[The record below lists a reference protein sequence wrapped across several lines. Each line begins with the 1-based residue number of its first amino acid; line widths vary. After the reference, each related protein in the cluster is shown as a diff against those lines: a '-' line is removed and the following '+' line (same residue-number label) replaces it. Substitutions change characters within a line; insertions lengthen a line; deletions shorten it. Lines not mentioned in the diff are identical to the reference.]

1 MWSKMREKFL
11 IILSILI
18 AVLIIGGIYYFL
30 TNDKSLENAE
40 EVTYINLGVI
50 PEISTSSAKFLN
62 NNIYINEG
70 GTYNISGVLI
80 NGTIF
85 IDTTEEV
92 NIIFNKVTIVNEYG
106 SILDNRKSKLV
117 RIVLEKETNNIL
129 SDGINSNSTIKSI
142 SDIKI
147 SGAGDLLV
155 YGNNQNGIT
164 VTNGGLYLDEATIYV
179 IAKLDAFDIADSFT
193 INSGTILGLGNDN
206 MQMLDDKSKQNSFLF
221 NFDNSLKEG
230 TIIAL
235 QNDKQENII
244 VFEAL
249 RNFKTLTLST
259 PDLKMGNYY
268 LISDVDCKSKK
279 NNGIYESKKVNGGN
293 KIKIGISDTF
303 WINGINNWYGSM
315 DILNHYVDEI
325 LM

>member
-1 MWSKMREKFL
+1 MWSKMRKKFL

-179 IAKLDAFDIADSFT
+179 IAKLDAFDIADSFI

-221 NFDNSLKEG
+221 NFDNYLKEG

-235 QNDKQENII
+235 QNDKQKNII
-244 VFEAL
+244 VF
-249 RNFKTLTLST
+249 
-259 PDLKMGNYY
+259 
-268 LISDVDCKSKK
+268 
-279 NNGIYESKKVNGGN
+279 
-293 KIKIGISDTF
+293 
-303 WINGINNWYGSM
+303 
-315 DILNHYVDEI
+315 
-325 LM
+325 